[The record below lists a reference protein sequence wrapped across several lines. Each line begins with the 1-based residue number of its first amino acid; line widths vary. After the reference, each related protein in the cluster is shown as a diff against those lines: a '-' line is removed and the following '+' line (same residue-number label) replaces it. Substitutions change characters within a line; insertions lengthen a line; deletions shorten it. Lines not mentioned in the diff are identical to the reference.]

1 MDVRQPIVA
10 GRFYPADRDEALEA
24 IETALAEPAAEA
36 SLPETIVAGLVPHA
50 GWVFSGALAA
60 LVFAAIKRRCEDV
73 ETFVVCGAA
82 HAYLGVEPALDDSA
96 AWDGPLGKIEV
107 DRALGEKLLE
117 RGVVK
122 LDPSAHRREHSIE
135 VQVPF
140 IQRLFPGARI
150 APIVAPPRDS
160 ALPLGEALGE
170 IASESAA
177 PIVCIGSTDLTH
189 YGPAYGFTPAGPG
202 ADGLNWAHAVND
214 AAFLERALQVDPEGL
229 LSQAIENG
237 SACGPGAA
245 ATVIAA
251 ARRQGVAAG
260 RLLAQDNSRD
270 IMQREMNTSSRDSV
284 GYAAVVY

>member
-1 MDVRQPIVA
+1 MDVRKPIVA
-10 GRFYPADRDEALEA
+10 GRFYPADRDEALGA
-24 IETALAEPAAEA
+24 IETALAAPAPEV
-36 SLPETIVAGLVPHA
+36 SLPEAIVAGLVPHA

-60 LVFAAIKRRCEDV
+60 LVFAAIKQRCAEV
-73 ETFVVCGAA
+73 ETFVICGAA

-96 AWDGPLGKIEV
+96 AWDSPLGQVEV

-117 RGVVK
+117 RGVARVE
-122 LDPSAHRREHSIE
+122 PSAHRREHSIE

-140 IQRLFPGARI
+140 IQHLFPGARI
-150 APIVAPPRDS
+150 APIVVPARNS
-160 ALPLGEALGE
+160 ALPLGEALGA

-177 PIVCIGSTDLTH
+177 SVVCIGSTDLTH

-202 ADGLNWAHAVND
+202 ADGLQWAHAVND

-229 LSQAIENG
+229 LTQALESG

-245 ATVIAA
+245 ATVVTA
-251 ARRQGVAAG
+251 ARGQGVAAG
-260 RLLAQDNSRD
+260 RLLAQTNSRD